1 MTHSDRIA
9 AIVSRFEE
17 AMARF
22 TARLESAS
30 AADAERRPVAR
41 EAERG
46 DGAPRASAPGG
57 VQGTPPGKDGGW
69 SAAQIA
75 WHVAAVNRSFA
86 AILDGSFPV
95 AKAAAPDF
103 AERAWEEIATGVPDK
118 AEAPPRM
125 QPAGPVTR
133 EEALALLAASREK
146 LIAAARAL
154 DPDRALLTVD
164 APLVGCVSLYQV
176 GEWATQHVIRHNRQM
191 KALLT

>member
-9 AIVSRFEE
+9 AIVSSFEE

-30 AADAERRPVAR
+30 AADAER
-41 EAERG
+41 
-46 DGAPRASAPGG
+46 PRD
-57 VQGTPPGKDGGW
+57 DGGW

-95 AKAAAPDF
+95 AKPAAADF
-103 AERAWEEIATGVPDK
+103 VERAWEEIGAGVPEK
-118 AEAPPRM
+118 AQAPSRM
-125 QPAGPVTR
+125 QPAGAVTR
-133 EEALALLAASREK
+133 DEALALLAASGEK
-146 LIAAARAL
+146 LIAAVRVL
-154 DPDRALLTVD
+154 EPTRALLTVD

-191 KALLT
+191 KRLLG